1 MCHFFLIFKGLSD
14 YVFNNNF
21 GEILAMA
28 VLATIAFAAFLLEHD
43 HLVTF
48 YEGFLYLAYYFCA
61 LYEGCADLYGTIGVN
76 EQHTV
81 KFYRL
86 SVLDFVAEVVYIQE
100 AVLFCLE
107 LLTLNF
113 YDNVHY
119 NLLIINC

>member
-1 MCHFFLIFKGLSD
+1 MF
-14 YVFNNNF
+14 
-21 GEILAMA
+21 
-28 VLATIAFAAFLLEHD
+28 LATIAFAAFLLEHD

-100 AVLFCLE
+100 LVFFSFE
-107 LLTLNF
+107 LLSLDF
-113 YDNVHY
+113 YDNVH
-119 NLLIINC
+119 LLLLKWLTR